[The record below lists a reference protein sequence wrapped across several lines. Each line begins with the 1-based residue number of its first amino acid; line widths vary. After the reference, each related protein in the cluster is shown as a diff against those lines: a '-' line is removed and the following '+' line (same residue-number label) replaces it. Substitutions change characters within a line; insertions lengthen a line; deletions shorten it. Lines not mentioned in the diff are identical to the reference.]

1 MATLILINVDD
12 INLVNMPVALHA
24 QIMSQMIAP
33 PGLKGLI
40 VADTT
45 IGSVKGDEGFYH
57 YRQHEATELAR
68 HHTFEAVAHLLLD
81 GALPEPGQESSMRS
95 QLGAARRVNPRI
107 LDALAPFSSGVS
119 VVAGSTPTP
128 PSSLS
133 PMSALR
139 AALSLAVDDRPV
151 IDLSPDEQRHAVL
164 QAIGAVPTI
173 LAAWHRLTTGH
184 QPLDADP
191 GLGHAADYLRMITG
205 ATPNPRLARAVETY
219 LMLTADHGFNAS
231 TFTARVAISTGTGVN
246 GAICAAVAA
255 LAGPLHGGAPS
266 RVLDMLDDIGP
277 VTNTEAWA
285 RRQLEAGNK
294 IMGFGHAVYRAE
306 DPRSDLLKE
315 VAVGLGGELVEQAL
329 EVEQRMLRFLA
340 DWKPDAIIVTNVE
353 FYAAVV
359 MHLAG
364 IPQEMF
370 TPTFT
375 TSRVV
380 GWGAHLLEQSADN
393 KIMRP
398 SARYVGPQPAGRG

>member
-1 MATLILINVDD
+1 MINVDD
-12 INLVNMPVALHA
+12 INLVNLDEPLHA
-24 QIMSQMIAP
+24 QDMSQQIAP

-40 VADTT
+40 VADTE
-45 IGSVKGDEGFYH
+45 IGSVRGTEGYYH
-57 YRQHEATELAR
+57 YRQFDAVELAR
-68 HHTFEAVAHLLLD
+68 HHTFEAVTHLLLD
-81 GALPEPGQESSMRS
+81 GELPERGQESVMRA
-95 QLGAARRVNPRI
+95 QLGTARRVDTAV
-107 LDALAPFSSGVS
+107 LDALAPFARAQGLNGQ
-119 VVAGSTPTP
+119 ATLTP
-128 PSSLS
+128 
-133 PMSALR
+133 MAALR
-139 AALSLAVDDRPV
+139 AAVSLAVDDTAV
-151 IDLSPDEQRHAVL
+151 IDLTPQERRQAVIR
-164 QAIGAVPTI
+164 AIGTVPTI
-173 LAAWHRLTTGH
+173 LAGWHRMISGKS
-184 QPLDADP
+184 PLDPDP
-191 GLGHAADYLRMITG
+191 GLSHATDYLRMTTG

-231 TFTARVAISTGTGVN
+231 TFTARVAVSTGTGVS

-266 RVLDMLDDIGP
+266 RVLDMLDDISDP
-277 VTNTEAWA
+277 ANTESWA
-285 RRQLEAGNK
+285 RRQLEAGRK

-315 VAVGLGGELVEQAL
+315 VATGLGGEIVERAND
-329 EVEQRMLRFLA
+329 VEERMLAFLA
-340 DWKPDAIIVTNVE
+340 GWKPNAIIVTNVE
-353 FYAAVV
+353 YYAAIV

-398 SARYVGPQPAGRG
+398 SARYTGPAPSGRPTPVPV